1 MLFLKFLFFAFGS
14 VFGLINESGV
24 DKLQQLES
32 KLRVTQNKTN
42 MSEEEYQILWNK
54 AMKSYEAVGRS
65 KRRRNKRSNR
75 NSDTR
80 MLQYQRTSPWSV
92 TEKPINF
99 NKKINNFGMEQNY
112 KNGVV
117 TITNPGIYLI
127 QSSLRNY
134 GSQYMHQQII
144 KDHQIKITESIV
156 DPWKTSEISHIMY
169 LDFLDTINIKLAN
182 GGPHNLIDSQS
193 GFFTV
198 IKLD

>member
-1 MLFLKFLFFAFGS
+1 
-14 VFGLINESGV
+14 
-24 DKLQQLES
+24 
-32 KLRVTQNKTN
+32 
-42 MSEEEYQILWNK
+42 
-54 AMKSYEAVGRS
+54 MKSYKSVGKS
-65 KRRRNKRSNR
+65 NKRRNKRSIR

-80 MLQYQRTSPWSV
+80 MLQYQRTTPWSV
-92 TEKPINF
+92 IGPAIHF
-99 NKKINNFGMEQNY
+99 NKKISNFGMEQNY

-134 GSQYMHQQII
+134 GSQHMHQQII
-144 KDHQIKITESIV
+144 KDHQIKITESII
-156 DPWKTSEISHIMY
+156 DPWLTSEISHIMY
-169 LDFLDTINIKLAN
+169 LDFLDTINIKLAK